1 MGQDY
6 YDLLGVDKSA
16 GPDQI
21 KKQYKKMAMKY
32 HPDRNKENKEE
43 ASTKFK
49 EISNAYNV
57 LTDPQKKQI
66 YDQYG
71 EEALKQGGGGPGGMG
86 VDPFEMFQEMFGEGG
101 MPGGFSFGGMGGMPG
116 MGGMGG
122 MPGMGGMGGGGRKN
136 KPEVKRINVSLED
149 LYKGKTLKFSITH
162 TVLKSGK
169 ENSVKDCPHCNGTGI
184 QVKVIQMG
192 PIIQQMQGM
201 CDNCKGTGKICD
213 SSNLNKVNKK
223 VTVNI
228 EKGMCNGEQII
239 LQGLGQFNVGTMKND
254 DLIFVLNEQE
264 HHIFKRMENDLVV
277 GLDINLVDSLIGFKM
292 EFTHL
297 DGEKI
302 IIESNSVIKQDDIKV
317 IKNKGMPYNS
327 RGEVFGD
334 LIFKFNVIYPDIIDS
349 EHFDKI
355 KTALPETIFDENI
368 DTKLKKHTLENY
380 RKKNNQQQQQQDHM
394 QGNCQQQ

>member
-6 YDLLGVDKSA
+6 YDLLGVDKNAS
-16 GPDQI
+16 PDQI

-116 MGGMGG
+116 MG
-122 MPGMGGMGGGGRKN
+122 GMGGMGGGGRKN

-239 LQGLGQFNVGTMKND
+239 LQGLGQFNVATMKND
-254 DLIFVLNEQE
+254 DLVFVLNEQE

-368 DTKLKKHTLENY
+368 DSKLKTHTLESY
-380 RKKNNQQQQQQDHM
+380 RKKNNHQQQQQDHM

>member
-6 YDLLGVDKSA
+6 YDLLGVEKNAS
-16 GPDQI
+16 PEQI

-32 HPDRNKENKEE
+32 HPDRNKENKDE
-43 ASTKFK
+43 ASAKFK

-71 EEALKQGGGGPGGMG
+71 EEALKQGGPGGPGGMG

-122 MPGMGGMGGGGRKN
+122 GGGGRKN
-136 KPEVKRINVSLED
+136 KPEVKRINVTLED
-149 LYKGKTLKFSITH
+149 LYKGKTVKFSVTH
-162 TVLKSGK
+162 TALKSGK
-169 ENSVKDCPHCNGTGI
+169 ENSIKPCPNCNGTGI
-184 QVKVIQMG
+184 EVKVIRMG
-192 PIIQQMQGM
+192 PIIQQTQGM

-213 SSNLNKVNKK
+213 SNNLYKVNKK
-223 VTVNI
+223 VSINI
-228 EKGMCNGEQII
+228 EKGMCNGEQIL

-297 DGEKI
+297 DGDKI

-334 LIFKFNVIYPDIIDS
+334 LIFKFNIIYPDIIDS
-349 EHFDKI
+349 KHFDKI
-355 KTALPETIFDENI
+355 KTALPESIFDENI
-368 DTKLKKHTLENY
+368 DSKLNKYTLESY
-380 RKKNNQQQQQQDHM
+380 RKKNNQREHEENM
-394 QGNCQQQ
+394 NGNCQQQ

>member
-1 MGQDY
+1 MGQNY
-6 YDLLGVDKSA
+6 YELLGVDKNA

-71 EEALKQGGGGPGGMG
+71 EEALKQGGGGGPGGMG

-101 MPGGFSFGGMGGMPG
+101 MPSGFSFGGMGGMPG
-116 MGGMGG
+116 MGG
-122 MPGMGGMGGGGRKN
+122 GGRKN
-136 KPEVKRINVSLED
+136 KAEVKRINVSLDD
-149 LYKGKTLKFSITH
+149 LYKGKTLKVSITH

-169 ENSVKDCPHCNGTGI
+169 ENSVKDCQNCNGNGI

-192 PIIQQMQGM
+192 PIIQQMQVT

-213 SSNLNKVNKK
+213 SINLNKVNKK

-239 LQGLGQFNVGTMKND
+239 LQGLGQFNVATMKND
-254 DLIFVLNEQE
+254 DLVFVLNEQE

-334 LIFKFNVIYPDIIDS
+334 LIFKFNIIYPDIIDS

-368 DTKLKKHTLENY
+368 DSKLNKHTLENY
-380 RKKNNQQQQQQDHM
+380 RKKNNQQQQDNM

>member
-6 YDLLGVDKSA
+6 YELLGVDKNA

-149 LYKGKTLKFSITH
+149 LYKGKALKFSITH

-169 ENSVKDCPHCNGTGI
+169 ENSVKDCQNCNGTGI

-192 PIIQQMQGM
+192 PIIQQMQVT

-223 VTVNI
+223 ITVNI

-239 LQGLGQFNVGTMKND
+239 LQGLGQFNVATMKND
-254 DLIFVLNEQE
+254 DLVFVLNEQE

>member
-1 MGQDY
+1 MCIRDR
-6 YDLLGVDKSA
+6 LGVDKNA

-149 LYKGKTLKFSITH
+149 LYKGKALKFSITH

-169 ENSVKDCPHCNGTGI
+169 ENSVKDCQNCNGTGI

-192 PIIQQMQGM
+192 PIIQQMQVT

-223 VTVNI
+223 ITVNI

-239 LQGLGQFNVGTMKND
+239 LQGLGQFNVATMKND
-254 DLIFVLNEQE
+254 DLVFVLNEQE